1 MKNEFYITFYGGEPL
16 LNFSLIK
23 QCVEYVKTLNCSNT
37 IMYSLTTNLTLMT
50 QEIAEYLASVPNFTV
65 VCSID
70 GNQELHDEHRKG
82 LDGKGSFEYTMEGL
96 KKISERHMETEMKI
110 LS

>member
-82 LDGKGSFEYTMEGL
+82 SDGKAA
-96 KKISERHMETEMKI
+96 
-110 LS
+110 LSTQWKA